1 MRQIQHP
8 IETRRR
14 AGVLVH
20 PTSLPGGS
28 GSGDLGPA
36 AFHFIDFMVD
46 CGLSVW
52 QVLPLGP
59 THEDRSPY
67 QTTSVHAGS
76 PELISL
82 ELLYQWGWLD
92 AAPEADPAD
101 PEAYR
106 LECLRRARAGFLR
119 HARDA
124 DRDALREFV
133 DTHASWLPDFS
144 CYQAIKDARDGAA
157 WLDWPE
163 PLRDREPQALERFR
177 AEHREAID
185 QVVFEQFVFFRQ
197 WHDLRRYA
205 NERDILLFG
214 DIPIFVAHDS
224 ADVWANR
231 EGFLLQE
238 DGHPRVVAGVP
249 PDYFSETGQRWGN
262 PLYDWA
268 QMVATGYSWWWE
280 RIHTQRDL
288 FDLIRIDH
296 FRGFEAYWEIPA
308 AAETAIDGRWVAGP
322 GAEFFERML
331 ERFGDLPLVAEDLG
345 TIDAAV
351 ERLRDDF
358 HLPGM
363 KILQFAF
370 GGGADNPYLPH
381 NHVPLSLVYTGTHD
395 NDTTLGW
402 YESLDENAREHLAAY
417 LGPDSTD
424 MPWALNR
431 AAMAS
436 VAHLSV
442 IPLQDWLELDGAH
455 RMNQPGV
462 REGNWQWRFEWDWI
476 SPELPGR
483 IRALLE
489 LYGRA

>member
-1 MRQIQHP
+1 MSRPQHP
-8 IETRRR
+8 IEVRRR
-14 AGVLVH
+14 AGVLLH

-36 AFHFIDFMVD
+36 AFHFIDFMLD

-67 QTTSVHAGS
+67 QTTSVHAGA

-82 ELLYQWGWLD
+82 DLLYRWGWLD
-92 AAPEADPAD
+92 AAPESDPAD

-106 LECLRRARAGFLR
+106 LECLRQARTGFER
-119 HARDA
+119 HAGEGEQA
-124 DRDALREFV
+124 ALREFI
-133 DTHASWLPDFS
+133 DSHMAWLPDFA
-144 CYQAIKDARDGAA
+144 CYQVIKDTHDGQA
-157 WLDWPE
+157 WVDWPA
-163 PLRDREPQALERFR
+163 PLRDRQPQALEAFR
-177 AEHREAID
+177 AGHGEAIE
-185 QVVFEQFVFFRQ
+185 QVMFEQFVFFRQ

-231 EGFLLQE
+231 EAFLLQQ
-238 DGHPRVVAGVP
+238 DGHPQVVAGVP

-262 PLYDWA
+262 PLYDWQ
-268 QMVATGYSWWWE
+268 QMAGNGYGWWWE

-308 AAETAIDGRWVAGP
+308 ESETAIDGHWVQGP
-322 GAEFFERML
+322 GTDFFERML

-345 TIDAAV
+345 TIDEAV
-351 ERLRDDF
+351 ERLRDAF

-402 YESLDENAREHLAAY
+402 HQSLDAPAREHLLAY
-417 LGPDSTD
+417 LGEAATD

-436 VAHLSV
+436 VAWLSV
-442 IPLQDWLELDGAH
+442 VPLQDWLGLDGSH

-476 SPELPGR
+476 DADLPGR

-489 LYGRA
+489 LYGRT

>member
-1 MRQIQHP
+1 MSRPQHP
-8 IETRRR
+8 IEVRRR
-14 AGVLVH
+14 AGVLLH

-28 GSGDLGPA
+28 GAGNLGHA
-36 AFHFIDFMVD
+36 AFHFIDFMAD

-82 ELLYQWGWLD
+82 DLLQEWGWLEMPP
-92 AAPEADPAD
+92 APDPAD
-101 PEAYR
+101 PDAWH
-106 LECLRRARAGFLR
+106 LECLRRARSRFQR
-119 HARDA
+119 HASAA
-124 DRDALREFV
+124 DQAALREFI
-133 DTHASWLPDFS
+133 DSHAAWLPDFA
-144 CYQAIKDARDGAA
+144 CYQAIKDTRDGEA
-157 WLDWPE
+157 WVDWPA
-163 PLRDREPQALERFR
+163 PLRDREPQALEAFR
-177 AEHREAID
+177 AGHGEAIE
-185 QVVFEQFVFFRQ
+185 QVMFEQFVFFRQ

-238 DGHPRVVAGVP
+238 DGHPQVVAGVP

-262 PLYDWA
+262 PLYDWE
-268 QMVATGYSWWWE
+268 QMSRSGYSWWWE

-308 AAETAIDGRWVAGP
+308 AAETAIAGRWVKGP
-322 GAEFFERML
+322 GAAFFEQML
-331 ERFGDLPLVAEDLG
+331 TRFGDLPLVAEDLG
-345 TIDAAV
+345 TIDEAV
-351 ERLRDDF
+351 EQLRDAF

-370 GGGADNPYLPH
+370 GSGADNPYLPH

-402 YESLDENAREHLAAY
+402 YQSLDAAAREHLVAY
-417 LGPDSTD
+417 LGQEATD
-424 MPWALNR
+424 MPRALNR
-431 AAMAS
+431 TAMAS
-436 VAHLSV
+436 VAWLSV
-442 IPLQDWLELDGAH
+442 VPLQDWLGLDGSH

-462 REGNWQWRFEWDWI
+462 RGGNWQWRFEWDWI
-476 SPELPGR
+476 DADLPGR
-483 IRALLE
+483 IRELLE